1 MNLNTAIKSRK
12 TIRAYKD
19 KAIPKNIVNK
29 IITAGSMA
37 PSVHNLQPWYFFILS
52 EKYKKKTADI
62 MRKRSEKEF
71 VFLNTILRENAT
83 IIEKA
88 PLVIAVCST
97 MALSKR
103 LKRLGRFYEERSA
116 TWEIQSVACC
126 IENMMLLAASMG
138 IGSAFIGCALLCGR
152 EIKGLLN
159 TEYELM
165 SVLTFGYPKNKEGL
179 TRKAPVKKIIEYR

>member
-1 MNLNTAIKSRK
+1 MNLNIAIRSRK
-12 TIRAYKD
+12 TIRAYKN
-19 KAIPKNIVNK
+19 KTIPKDVINK
-29 IITAGSMA
+29 IIATGCMA

-52 EKYKKKTADI
+52 EKYKKQTADI

-71 VFLNTILRENAT
+71 VFLNTILRKNAD

-88 PLVIAVCST
+88 PLVLVVCNT
-97 MALSKR
+97 MPLSKR
-103 LKRLGRFYEERSA
+103 LKRLGRFYEKCSA
-116 TWEIQSVACC
+116 IWEIQSVACC
-126 IENMMLLAASMG
+126 IENMMLSSASMG

-179 TRKAPVKKIIEYR
+179 TRKAPIKKITEYK